1 MACWGDQIEVSDLP
15 KTQSPQQAEEKHN
28 KKAARRRRS
37 PRRPVDI
44 LPRNALAVVARVDVR
59 LIWVRLLTKTV
70 ILAPP
75 PVVGAAVADSPLRVR
90 RRRRRLLG
98 LARPERPRVLGTD
111 AAQDAACAR
120 TRRVDGV
127 WGVFLSSEARAGLA
141 RPRRRLRA
149 TGAGVKSP
157 RQRTDRR
164 GKGNKGHGKTQ
175 SLDSHGEVRN
185 ALCTVAS
192 VHQPRSWSKAEAP

>member
-44 LPRNALAVVARVDVR
+44 LPRNALAVIARVDVR
-59 LIWVRLLTKTV
+59 LIWVRLLTKIVTV
-70 ILAPP
+70 APL

-120 TRRVDGV
+120 TRRR
-127 WGVFLSSEARAGLA
+127 EAASMAFGKRMSDNNWALLVGHEA
-141 RPRRRLRA
+141 DTIKKRR
-149 TGAGVKSP
+149 
-157 RQRTDRR
+157 
-164 GKGNKGHGKTQ
+164 
-175 SLDSHGEVRN
+175 
-185 ALCTVAS
+185 
-192 VHQPRSWSKAEAP
+192 